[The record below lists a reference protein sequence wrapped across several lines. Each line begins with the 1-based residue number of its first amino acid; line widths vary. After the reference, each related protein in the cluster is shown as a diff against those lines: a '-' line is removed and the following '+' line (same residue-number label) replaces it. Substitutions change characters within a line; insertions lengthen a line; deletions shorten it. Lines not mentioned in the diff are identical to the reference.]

1 MAEEKRQ
8 KKKKQPHIS
17 TNIDFRITSPKIK
30 ILFLI
35 IGLLAATLLGGYHVF
50 QITDDSLVELETV
63 TAKKIT
69 YVKSVEA
76 DAFVLRD
83 ECYIQGVGNTGY
95 VVPLVED
102 GTKVSGNDS
111 VVNIFRSES
120 DAQIYYDLQ
129 DIEADIAYYESIRNT
144 SAVSTLSDITAYDEK
159 VKASIF
165 SLIATIEDRNIQE
178 LKAHTDSLRT
188 SITKKNIAV
197 GNSVDV
203 SADLATLYAER
214 TQLLNKQTTYT
225 SIPAVVAGYYVN
237 AADGYESVC
246 GAYSGLAFA
255 SDIEKITKNVKQIDS
270 ASVDALLNLKPV
282 EVNASYGKL
291 ITGFIWYIVCNVPTE
306 EVADFY
312 IGQRLQIDFPDEQ
325 AGGIECKV
333 AAMNAD
339 GTGRTAL
346 ILSATAMDA
355 NYANLRTAKVVISL
369 ETYTGIRVDQTALR
383 VVDEQPGVYV
393 LLGNVIRFRNIE
405 PIYSEEEFAIV
416 DASGKSGYIKA
427 FDEIILGGT
436 DLYDGKLVQ

>member
-1 MAEEKRQ
+1 MAEEKS
-8 KKKKQPHIS
+8 KKKKPHIS
-17 TNIDFRITSPKIK
+17 TDIDFRITSPKIK
-30 ILFLI
+30 VLLLI
-35 IGLLAATLLGGYHVF
+35 VGLLLATLLGGYHVF
-50 QITDDSLVELETV
+50 QITDDSLIELETV

-69 YVKSVEA
+69 YVKSLEA
-76 DAFVLRD
+76 QAFVLRD
-83 ECYIQGVGNTGY
+83 ECYIQGGGNAGY

-111 VVNIFRSES
+111 VVNIFKSES

-144 SAVSTLSDITAYDEK
+144 TAVSTLSDITAYDEK
-159 VKASIF
+159 VEESIF
-165 SLIATIEDRNIQE
+165 ALIDAVDARNIRE
-178 LKAHTDSLRT
+178 LKIHADALR
-188 SITKKNIAV
+188 SSVTKRNIAV
-197 GNSVDV
+197 GNTIDV
-203 SADLATLYAER
+203 AAALSALYAER
-214 TQLLNKQTTYT
+214 TQLLNKQTQYT

-246 GAYSGLAFA
+246 GAYSGFGFA
-255 SDIEKITKNVKQIDS
+255 EDIEKITKNVKQIDTES
-270 ASVDALLNLKPV
+270 IDSLLELKPV
-282 EVNASYGKL
+282 DVSASYGKL
-291 ITGFIWYIVCNVPTE
+291 ITGFLWYIVCNVPTE

-312 IGQRLQIDFPDEQ
+312 IGQRLQVAFPDEQ
-325 AGGIECKV
+325 ANSIECKV

-383 VVDEQPGVYV
+383 VVDDQPGVYV
-393 LLGNVIRFRNIE
+393 LLGNVVRFRNVE
-405 PIYSEEEFAIV
+405 PIYSEEKFAIV